1 MSADSDREPQQY
13 DPPSVEQ
20 DVITFWR
27 NNHIFEKSME
37 QRHDN
42 EPFVFLEGPPT
53 ANGLPHPGHVLTR
66 TIKDVVLRYRTMQGY
81 YVARKAGW
89 DTHGLPVEIEV
100 EKSLGLEEKQEIEDY
115 GIERFNEQCQES
127 VFRYEEAWKQ
137 MTERVGFWLDMEHPY
152 VTLKNDYIESVWWS
166 LKQAWK
172 RGLLTR
178 GHRVTPYCPRCGT
191 TLSSHEVAQ
200 GYKEVTDP
208 SIYIKFKLKDRDA
221 FLLAWTTTPWTL
233 ISNVALA
240 VHPDELYVKIE
251 YRGEEIILAE
261 QRAIELFEDDEI
273 RMLDA
278 WKGEELE
285 GMKYEPLYRYAE
297 PDRPAWRVITA
308 DYVTMDDGT
317 GVVHIAPAFGEE
329 DYEAG
334 KENDLPVVQL
344 VEEDGT
350 FPPAVQKWAGQFVK
364 DADPDIIA
372 DLEERGLLLASHD
385 VTHQYPF
392 CWRCSSPLL
401 YYAIESW
408 FITMSRLREELMDN
422 NEHIDWYPEHL
433 KHGRFGGFI
442 EEARDW
448 SLSRKRYWGT
458 PLPIWTCQEC
468 DHELCVGSVEELCE
482 HAAEVPEEY
491 NLHRPF
497 VDELELS
504 CPECNG
510 AMQREPD
517 VIDAWYDSGSAFFAQ
532 WHYPFENRETF
543 NKNFPADFICEAI
556 DQTRGW
562 FYSLLAISTLTF
574 DSHPYE
580 QVVSLGLILDR
591 EGQKMSK
598 KDRNYVSPDQIF
610 DREGADAMRW
620 YLISASAPWS
630 PKRFYEEVVREA
642 LGKFLLTLWN
652 VYSFYDTYA
661 SLDGFTYDEQSIEP
675 AERSN
680 LDRWVLSRLNTV
692 TGQVNMH
699 VEQYELH
706 KAARLIEDYVV
717 NDISNWYIRNSR
729 KRFWLEEESP
739 DKLAGYT
746 TVYELLETL
755 SRLVAPFVP
764 FISEHIYRSLKQRFA
779 TGIEPESVHLCDYP
793 SANATMVDEQLEA
806 QMEQARTIT
815 EVARSLRARH
825 DVKLRYPL
833 ATAVIVGDD
842 LSTLAPLLENEINVK
857 NVIFEDSLEPYL
869 ERVATPNF
877 STLGPKLKDHV
888 DIVAEVIKNTSP
900 DDLPGTTVAVN
911 GDTYTIQEEDYDVE
925 EQEREGYAI
934 DTAGDVDIVLSLEQT
949 DELLA
954 EGFARELVRRVQ
966 EMRKDLDLD
975 MEERIITSIDIDG
988 SRIEGWTDYIK
999 TETRSDELIM
1009 GSPNGDLVR
1018 EWNIDGETITIGI
1031 GRR

>member
-1 MSADSDREPQQY
+1 MCAESDQEQRY
-13 DPPSVEQ
+13 DPPRVEQ
-20 DVITFWR
+20 SIIQFWKD
-27 NNHIFEKSME
+27 NNIFEKSME
-37 QRHDN
+37 QRRGN
-42 EPFVFLEGPPT
+42 QPFVFLEGPPT

-66 TIKDVVLRYRTMQGY
+66 TIKDMVLRYKTMQGY

-100 EKSLGLEEKQEIEDY
+100 EKSLGLEEKQEIQEY
-115 GIERFNEQCQES
+115 GIERFNEKCQES
-127 VFRYEEAWKQ
+127 VFRYEEAWKE

-152 VTLKNDYIESVWWS
+152 ITLKNDYIESVWWS
-166 LKQAWK
+166 LQQAWN

-200 GYKEVTDP
+200 GYQEVTDP
-208 SIYIKFKLKDRDA
+208 SIYIKFKVKGSNA

-251 YRGEEIILAE
+251 YRGEELILAE
-261 QRAIELFEDDEI
+261 ERAVALFEEDEY

-278 WKGEELE
+278 WTGEELV
-285 GMKYEPLYRYAE
+285 GMEYEPLYCYVE
-297 PDRPAWRVITA
+297 PEKPAWRVISA
-308 DYVTMDDGT
+308 GYVTMDDGT

-334 KENDLPVVQL
+334 KEHDLPVVQL
-344 VEEDGT
+344 VREDGT
-350 FPPAVQKWAGQFVK
+350 FPPEVDKWAGEFVK
-364 DADPDIIA
+364 DADPGIIA

-385 VTHQYPF
+385 YTHQYPF
-392 CWRCSSPLL
+392 CWRCNSPLL

-408 FITMSRLREELMDN
+408 FITMSKLREELMEN

-448 SLSRKRYWGT
+448 SLSRNRYWGT
-458 PLPIWTCQEC
+458 PLPIWTCCSC
-468 DHELCVGSVEELCE
+468 DHEICVGSVEELRE
-482 HAAEVPEEY
+482 YAEEVPAEY

-497 VDELELS
+497 VDELELH
-504 CPECNG
+504 CPECGG
-510 AMQREPD
+510 AMTREPD

-532 WHYPFENRETF
+532 WHYPFENQDTF
-543 NKNFPADFICEAI
+543 KENFPADFICEAI

-574 DSHPYE
+574 DSHSYE

-598 KDRNYVSPDQIF
+598 KDRNYVSPNEIF

-661 SLDGFTYDEQSIEP
+661 SLDSFIYHEHDIEP
-675 AERSN
+675 AERSI
-680 LDRWVLSRLNTV
+680 LDRWMLSRLHSV
-692 TGQVNMH
+692 TGEVQAYI
-699 VEQYELH
+699 EQFELH
-706 KAARLIEDYVV
+706 KAARLIEDFVV

-729 KRFWLEEESP
+729 KRFWLEEENP
-739 DKLAGYT
+739 DKLAGYMT
-746 TVYELLETL
+746 IYEVLETL

-764 FISEHIYRSLKQRFA
+764 FISEHIYRNLKQHFA
-779 TGIEPESVHLCDYP
+779 AGVEPESVHLCDYP
-793 SANATMVDEQLEA
+793 IRAEHLVDATLEA
-806 QMEQARTIT
+806 QMAQAREIT
-815 EVARSLRARH
+815 EVARSLRAQH
-825 DVKLRYPL
+825 DIKLRYPL
-833 ATAVIVGDD
+833 ATAVIIGDD
-842 LSTLAPLLENEINVK
+842 LSDLASLLKNEVNVK
-857 NVIFEDSLEPYL
+857 EIAFEDSLEPYL
-869 ERVATPNF
+869 QCVAKPNF
-877 STLGPKLKDHV
+877 SVLGPKLKDRV
-888 DIVAEVIKNTSP
+888 NEVATVIENTSP
-900 DDLPGTTVAVN
+900 GELPGTTVDLD
-911 GDTYTIQEEDYDVE
+911 GDTYTIVEDDFTVQ
-925 EQEREGYAI
+925 EQERQGYAI
-934 DTAGDVDIVLSLEQT
+934 ETIGDVHVVLSLEQT
-949 DELLA
+949 DALLA
-954 EGFARELVRRVQ
+954 EGFARELVRRIQ
-966 EMRKDLDLD
+966 EMRKELDLD
-975 MEERIITSIDIDG
+975 MEERIATTVDIDG
-988 SRIEGWTDYIK
+988 SRIKGWTDYIK
-999 TETRSDELIM
+999 TETRSDELVL
-1009 GSPNGDLVR
+1009 GSVNGDLTR
-1018 EWNIDGETITIGI
+1018 EWNIDGETISIGI
-1031 GRR
+1031 GRQ

>member
-1 MSADSDREPQQY
+1 MCAESDQEQRY
-13 DPPSVEQ
+13 DPPRVEQ
-20 DVITFWR
+20 SIIQFWR
-27 NNHIFEKSME
+27 DNNIFEKSME
-37 QRHDN
+37 QHRGN

-66 TIKDVVLRYRTMQGY
+66 AIKDMVLRYKTMQGF
-81 YVARKAGW
+81 YVARKGGW

-100 EKSLGLEEKQEIEDY
+100 EKSLGLEEKQEIEEY

-127 VFRYEEAWKQ
+127 VFRYEEAWKD

-152 VTLKNDYIESVWWS
+152 ITLKNDYIESVWWS
-166 LKQAWK
+166 LKQAWN

-200 GYKEVTDP
+200 GYEEVTDP
-208 SIYIKFKLKDRDA
+208 SIYIKFKVKDSDA

-251 YRGEEIILAE
+251 YRGEALILAE
-261 QRAIELFEDDEI
+261 ERAVALFEGDEY

-278 WKGEELE
+278 WTGEELV
-285 GMKYEPLYRYAE
+285 GMEYEPLYCYVE
-297 PDRPAWRVITA
+297 PEKPAWRVISA
-308 DYVTMDDGT
+308 GYVTMDDGT

-334 KENDLPVVQL
+334 KEHDLPVVQL
-344 VEEDGT
+344 VREDGT
-350 FPPAVQKWAGQFVK
+350 FPPEVDKWAGEFVK
-364 DADPDIIA
+364 DADPGIIA

-385 VTHQYPF
+385 YTHQYPF
-392 CWRCSSPLL
+392 CWRCNSPLL

-408 FITMSRLREELMDN
+408 FITMSKLREELMEN

-448 SLSRKRYWGT
+448 SLSRNRYWGT
-458 PLPIWTCQEC
+458 PLPIWTCCSC
-468 DHELCVGSVEELCE
+468 DHEICVGSVEELRE
-482 HAAEVPEEY
+482 YAEEVPAEY

-497 VDELELS
+497 VDELELH
-504 CPECNG
+504 CPECGG
-510 AMQREPD
+510 AMTREPD

-532 WHYPFENRETF
+532 WHYPFENQDTF
-543 NKNFPADFICEAI
+543 KENFPADFICEAI

-562 FYSLLAISTLTF
+562 FYSSLAISTLTF
-574 DSHPYE
+574 DSHSYE

-598 KDRNYVSPDQIF
+598 KDRNYVSPNEIF

-661 SLDGFTYDEQSIEP
+661 SLDSFIYHEHDIEP
-675 AERSN
+675 AERSI
-680 LDRWVLSRLNTV
+680 LDRWMLSRLHSV
-692 TGQVNMH
+692 TGEVQAYI
-699 VEQYELH
+699 EQFELH
-706 KAARLIEDYVV
+706 KAARLIEDFVV

-729 KRFWLEEESP
+729 KRFWLEEENP
-739 DKLAGYT
+739 DKLAGYMT
-746 TVYELLETL
+746 IYEVLETL

-764 FISEHIYRSLKQRFA
+764 FISEHIYRNLKQHFA
-779 TGIEPESVHLCDYP
+779 AGVEPESVHLCDYP
-793 SANATMVDEQLEA
+793 IRAEHLVDATLEA
-806 QMEQARTIT
+806 QMAQAREIT
-815 EVARSLRARH
+815 EVARSLRAQH
-825 DVKLRYPL
+825 DIKLRYPL
-833 ATAVIVGDD
+833 ATAVIIGDD
-842 LSTLAPLLENEINVK
+842 LSDLASLLKNEVNVK
-857 NVIFEDSLEPYL
+857 EIAFEDSLEPYL
-869 ERVATPNF
+869 QCVAKPNF
-877 STLGPKLKDHV
+877 SVLGPKLKDRV
-888 DIVAEVIKNTSP
+888 NEVATVIENTSP
-900 DDLPGTTVAVN
+900 GELPGTTVDLD
-911 GDTYTIQEEDYDVE
+911 GDTYTIVEDDFTVQ
-925 EQEREGYAI
+925 EQERQGYAI
-934 DTAGDVDIVLSLEQT
+934 ETIGDVHVVLSLEQT
-949 DELLA
+949 DALLA
-954 EGFARELVRRVQ
+954 EGFARELVRRIQ
-966 EMRKDLDLD
+966 EMRKELDLD
-975 MEERIITSIDIDG
+975 MEERIATTVGIDG
-988 SRIEGWTDYIK
+988 SRIKGWTDYIK
-999 TETRSDELIM
+999 TETRSDELVL
-1009 GSPNGDLVR
+1009 GSVNGDLTR
-1018 EWNIDGETITIGI
+1018 EWNIDGETISIGI
-1031 GRR
+1031 GRQ

>member
-1 MSADSDREPQQY
+1 MSADSDQEQQY
-13 DPPSVEQ
+13 DPPAVEQ
-20 DVITFWR
+20 NIIRFWQE
-27 NNHIFEKSME
+27 NHIFEKSME
-37 QRHDN
+37 QRRGN

-66 TIKDVVLRYRTMQGY
+66 AVKDMVLRYKTMQGY

-115 GIERFNEQCQES
+115 GIERFNRQCQES
-127 VFRYEEAWKQ
+127 VFRYEEAWKE

-166 LKQAWK
+166 LKQAWN

-208 SIYIKFKLKDRDA
+208 SIYIKFRVKDSDV

-251 YRGEEIILAE
+251 YRGEELILAE
-261 QRAIELFEDDEI
+261 ERAAVLFEDDEY

-278 WKGEELE
+278 WTGEELA
-285 GMKYEPLYRYAE
+285 GMEYEPLYRYTE
-297 PDRPAWRVITA
+297 PDRPAWRIITA
-308 DYVTMDDGT
+308 DYVSMDDGT

-334 KENDLPVVQL
+334 KKHDLPVVQL

-350 FPPAVQKWAGQFVK
+350 FSPEVDKWAGRFVK

-372 DLEERGLLLASHD
+372 DLDERGLLLASHD

-408 FITMSRLREELMDN
+408 FITMSKLRGELVDN
-422 NEHIDWYPEHL
+422 NEHVDWYPGHL

-448 SLSRKRYWGT
+448 SLSRNRYWGT
-458 PLPIWTCQEC
+458 PLPIWTCGSC
-468 DHELCVGSVEELCE
+468 DHEICVGSVEELRE
-482 HAAEVPEEY
+482 LASDVPEDY

-504 CPECNG
+504 CPECHG
-510 AMQREPD
+510 AMEREPD

-532 WHYPFENRETF
+532 WHYPFENRDAF
-543 NKNFPADFICEAI
+543 KKNFPADFICEAI

-574 DSHPYE
+574 DSHAYE
-580 QVVSLGLILDR
+580 QVVSLGLILDKD
-591 EGQKMSK
+591 GQKMSK
-598 KDRNYVSPDQIF
+598 KDRNYVSPNQIF

-652 VYSFYDTYA
+652 TYSFYDTYA
-661 SLDGFTYDEQSIEP
+661 ALDDFTYHDHGIPP
-675 AERSN
+675 AERGN
-680 LDRWVLSRLNTV
+680 LDRWALSRLNSV
-692 TGQVNMH
+692 IRQVNEH
-699 VEQYELH
+699 IEQFELH
-706 KAARLIEDYVV
+706 KAARLIEDFVV

-729 KRFWLEEESP
+729 KRFWLEEENP
-739 DKLAGYT
+739 DKLAGYAT
-746 TVYELLETL
+746 IYELLETL
-755 SRLVAPFVP
+755 SRLVAPFTP
-764 FISEHIYRSLKQRFA
+764 FISEHIYRSLKQRYA
-779 TGIEPESVHLCDYP
+779 PAIEPESVHLCDYP
-793 SANATMVDEQLEA
+793 TVDANLVDEQLET
-806 QMEQARTIT
+806 QMEQAREIT

-825 DVKLRYPL
+825 DIKLRYPL
-833 ATAVIVGDD
+833 GEAVIVGDD
-842 LSTLAPLLENEINVK
+842 LSDLAKLLKNEINVK
-857 NVIFEDSLEPYL
+857 NVSFEDSLEPYL
-869 ERVATPNF
+869 QRIATPNF
-877 STLGPKLKDHV
+877 SVLGPKLKDRV
-888 DIVAEVIKNTSP
+888 NQVAAAIKNTP
-900 DDLPGTTVAVN
+900 PGDLPGTEIALN
-911 GDTYTIQEEDYDVE
+911 GDT
-925 EQEREGYAI
+925 
-934 DTAGDVDIVLSLEQT
+934 
-949 DELLA
+949 
-954 EGFARELVRRVQ
+954 
-966 EMRKDLDLD
+966 
-975 MEERIITSIDIDG
+975 
-988 SRIEGWTDYIK
+988 
-999 TETRSDELIM
+999 
-1009 GSPNGDLVR
+1009 
-1018 EWNIDGETITIGI
+1018 
-1031 GRR
+1031 

>member
-1 MSADSDREPQQY
+1 MCAESDQEQRY
-13 DPPSVEQ
+13 DPPRVEQ
-20 DVITFWR
+20 SIIQFWKD
-27 NNHIFEKSME
+27 NDIFEKSME
-37 QRHDN
+37 QRRGN
-42 EPFVFLEGPPT
+42 QPFVFLEGPPT

-66 TIKDVVLRYRTMQGY
+66 AIKDMVLRYKTMQGY

-100 EKSLGLEEKQEIEDY
+100 EKSLGLEEKQEIEEY
-115 GIERFNEQCQES
+115 GIERFNEKCQES
-127 VFRYEEAWKQ
+127 VFRYEEAWKE

-152 VTLKNDYIESVWWS
+152 ITLKNDYIESVWWS
-166 LKQAWK
+166 LKQAWN

-200 GYKEVTDP
+200 GYQEVTDP
-208 SIYIKFKLKDRDA
+208 SIYIKFKIKDSDA
-221 FLLAWTTTPWTL
+221 YLLAWTTTPWTL

-251 YRGEEIILAE
+251 YRGEELILAE
-261 QRAIELFEDDEI
+261 QRAVALFEENEY

-278 WKGEELE
+278 WTGEELV
-285 GMKYEPLYRYAE
+285 GMEYEPLYRYVE
-297 PDRPAWRVITA
+297 PEKPAWRVISA
-308 DYVTMDDGT
+308 EYVTMDDGT

-334 KENDLPVVQL
+334 KEHDLPVVQL
-344 VEEDGT
+344 VREDGT
-350 FPPAVQKWAGQFVK
+350 FPPEVEKWAGEFVK
-364 DADPDIIA
+364 DADPGIIA

-385 VTHQYPF
+385 YTHQYPF
-392 CWRCSSPLL
+392 CWRCNSPLL

-408 FITMSRLREELMDN
+408 FITMSKLREELMEN

-448 SLSRKRYWGT
+448 SLSRNRYWGT
-458 PLPIWTCQEC
+458 PLPIWTCRNCE
-468 DHELCVGSVEELCE
+468 HEICVGSVEELRE
-482 HAAEVPEEY
+482 LAEEVPAEY

-497 VDELELS
+497 VDELKLH
-504 CPECNG
+504 CPECGG
-510 AMQREPD
+510 AMTREPD

-532 WHYPFENRETF
+532 WHYPFENQDTF
-543 NKNFPADFICEAI
+543 KENFPADFICEAI

-574 DSHPYE
+574 DSHAYK

-598 KDRNYVSPDQIF
+598 KDRNYVSPNEIF

-661 SLDGFTYDEQSIEP
+661 SLDSFAYHEHDIPP
-675 AERSN
+675 AERSI
-680 LDRWVLSRLNTV
+680 LDRWMLSRLHSV
-692 TGQVNMH
+692 TGEVQAYI
-699 VEQYELH
+699 EQFELH
-706 KAARLIEDYVV
+706 KAARLIEDFVV

-729 KRFWLEEESP
+729 KRFWLEEENP
-739 DKLAGYT
+739 DKLAGYAT
-746 TVYELLETL
+746 IYEVLETL

-764 FISEHIYRSLKQRFA
+764 FISEHIYRNLKQHFA
-779 TGIEPESVHLCDYP
+779 AGVEPESVHLCDYP
-793 SANATMVDEQLEA
+793 IRAEHLVDETLEA
-806 QMEQARTIT
+806 QMAQAREIT
-815 EVARSLRARH
+815 EVARSLRAQH
-825 DVKLRYPL
+825 DIKLRYPL
-833 ATAVIVGDD
+833 ATAVIIGDD
-842 LSTLAPLLENEINVK
+842 LSDLASLLKNEVNVK
-857 NVIFEDSLEPYL
+857 EIAFEDSLEPYL
-869 ERVATPNF
+869 QRVAKPNF
-877 STLGPKLKDHV
+877 SVLGPKLKDRV
-888 DIVAEVIKNTSP
+888 NEVATVIENTSP
-900 DDLPGTTVAVN
+900 GELPGTTVN
-911 GDTYTIQEEDYDVE
+911 LDGDTYTIVEDDFTVQ
-925 EQEREGYAI
+925 EQERQGYAI
-934 DTAGDVDIVLSLEQT
+934 ETIGDVHVVLALEQT
-949 DELLA
+949 DALLA
-954 EGFARELVRRVQ
+954 EGFARELVRRIQ
-966 EMRKDLDLD
+966 EMRKELDLD
-975 MEERIITSIDIDG
+975 MEERIATTVDIDG

-999 TETRSDELIM
+999 TETRSDELM
-1009 GSPNGDLVR
+1009 LGSANGDLTR
-1018 EWNIDGETITIGI
+1018 EWNIDGETISIGI

>member
-1 MSADSDREPQQY
+1 MSADSDQEQQY
-13 DPPSVEQ
+13 DPPTVEQ
-20 DVITFWR
+20 DVIEFWKT
-27 NNHIFEKSME
+27 NDIFEKSLQ
-37 QRHDN
+37 QRCDC

-66 TIKDVVLRYRTMQGY
+66 AVKDVVLRYKTMQGY

-115 GIERFNEQCQES
+115 GIERFNKQCRES
-127 VFRYEEAWKQ
+127 VFRYEEAWKD

-152 VTLKNDYIESVWWS
+152 VTLENDYIESVWWS
-166 LKQAWK
+166 LKQAWEK
-172 RGLLTR
+172 GLLTR

-208 SIYIKFKLKDRDA
+208 SIYIKFKVKESDA
-221 FLLAWTTTPWTL
+221 YLLAWTTTPWTL

-251 YRGEEIILAE
+251 HQGDELILAE
-261 QRAIELFEDDEI
+261 ERAVELFEDDEYQ
-273 RMLDA
+273 MLDA
-278 WKGEELE
+278 WKGEELV
-285 GMKYEPLYRYAE
+285 GMQYEPLYRYAE
-297 PDRPAWRVITA
+297 PDEQPWRVIPA
-308 DYVTMDDGT
+308 DFVTMDDGT

-334 KENDLPVVQL
+334 KEHGLPVVQL
-344 VEEDGT
+344 VQDDGT
-350 FPPAVQKWAGQFVK
+350 FPPAVEKWAGQFVK
-364 DADPDIIA
+364 DADPGIIA

-385 VTHQYPF
+385 ITHQYPF
-392 CWRCSSPLL
+392 CWRCNTPLL

-408 FITMSRLREELMDN
+408 FIEMSRLRQELMDN
-422 NEHIDWYPEHL
+422 NEHIDWYPGHL
-433 KHGRFGGFI
+433 KDGRFGGFI

-458 PLPIWTCQEC
+458 PLPIWTCRSC
-468 DHELCVGSVEELCE
+468 GNELCVGSVEELRE
-482 HAAEVPEEY
+482 LAGEMPEDY

-497 VDELELS
+497 VDELELQ
-504 CPECNG
+504 CPACGGTME
-510 AMQREPD
+510 REPD

-532 WHYPFENRETF
+532 WHYPFENRDAFE
-543 NKNFPADFICEAI
+543 KNFPADFICEAI

-574 DSHPYE
+574 DSHSYE

-598 KDRNYVSPDQIF
+598 KDRNYVSPGDIF
-610 DREGADAMRW
+610 EREGADAMRW

-652 VYSFYDTYA
+652 VYSFYETYA
-661 SLDGFTYDEQSIEP
+661 SLDSFTYHEHDIPP
-675 AERSN
+675 AERSI

-692 TGQVNMH
+692 TGEAQ
-699 VEQYELH
+699 QYIERFELH
-706 KAARLIEDYVV
+706 KAARLIEDFVV
-717 NDISNWYIRNSR
+717 DDVSNWYIRNSR
-729 KRFWLEEESP
+729 KRFWLEEDSS
-739 DKLAGYT
+739 DKLAGYAT
-746 TVYELLETL
+746 IYELLETL

-764 FISEHIYRSLKQRFA
+764 FISERIYRSLKQHFA
-779 TGIEPESVHLCDYP
+779 RSVEPESVHLCDYP
-793 SANATMVDEQLEA
+793 SVNTDLADDTLEA
-806 QMEQARTIT
+806 QMEQAREIT
-815 EVARSLRARH
+815 ETARSLRAKH

-833 ATAVIVGDD
+833 SAAVIVGDD
-842 LSTLAPLLENEINVK
+842 LTRMTELLKNEINVK
-857 NVIFEDSLEPYL
+857 DIAFEDSLEPYL
-869 ERVATPNF
+869 ERVAKPAF
-877 STLGPKLKDHV
+877 SVLGPKLKGNV
-888 DIVAEVIKNTSP
+888 DEVAAIIEDSAP
-900 DDLPGTTVAVN
+900 DTLPGTDVAID
-911 GDTYTIQEEDYDVE
+911 GDSYTIQEEDYTVE
-925 EQEREGYAI
+925 ERERDGYAI
-934 DTAGDVDIVLSLEQT
+934 DSAGDLHVVLSLEQT
-949 DELLA
+949 DELLV
-954 EGFARELVRRVQ
+954 EGFARELVRRIQ
-966 EMRKDLDLD
+966 EMRKELDLD
-975 MEERIITSIDIDG
+975 MEERIATAIDIDG

-999 TETRSDELIM
+999 TETRSDQLVL
-1009 GSPNGDLVR
+1009 GSTDGDLVR
-1018 EWNIDGETITIGI
+1018 EWTIDGEPISIGI

>member
-1 MSADSDREPQQY
+1 MSADSDQEQQY
-13 DPPSVEQ
+13 DPPTVEQ
-20 DVITFWR
+20 NVIRFWKD
-27 NNHIFEKSME
+27 NHIFEKSME
-37 QRHDN
+37 QRRGS

-66 TIKDVVLRYRTMQGY
+66 AVKDMVLRHRTMQGY

-100 EKSLGLEEKQEIEDY
+100 EKSLGLEEKQQIEDY
-115 GIERFNEQCQES
+115 GIERFNRQCQES
-127 VFRYEEAWKQ
+127 VFRYEEAWKR

-152 VTLKNDYIESVWWS
+152 ITLKNDYIESVWWS
-166 LKQAWK
+166 LKQAWEK
-172 RGLLTR
+172 GLLTR

-208 SIYIKFKLKDRDA
+208 SIYIKFRVKDSDV

-261 QRAIELFEDDEI
+261 ERAAALFEDDEY

-278 WKGEELE
+278 WTGEELV
-285 GMKYEPLYRYAE
+285 GMEYEPLYRYTE
-297 PDRPAWRVITA
+297 PDKPAWRVITA
-308 DYVTMDDGT
+308 EYVSMDDGT

-334 KENDLPVVQL
+334 KEHDLPVVQL

-350 FPPAVQKWAGQFVK
+350 FSPEVDKWAGQFVK

-372 DLEERGLLLASHD
+372 DLDERGLLLASHD
-385 VTHQYPF
+385 ITHQYPF

-408 FITMSRLREELMDN
+408 FITMSRLRRELVDN
-422 NEHIDWYPEHL
+422 NEHVDWYPEHL

-448 SLSRKRYWGT
+448 SLSRNRYWGT
-458 PLPIWTCQEC
+458 PLPIWTCRSC
-468 DHELCVGSVEELCE
+468 DHEICVGSVAELRE
-482 HAAEVPEEY
+482 LASDVPEDY

-510 AMQREPD
+510 AMEREPD

-532 WHYPFENRETF
+532 WHYPFENREAF
-543 NKNFPADFICEAI
+543 EKNFPADFICEAI

-574 DSHPYE
+574 DSHSYE
-580 QVVSLGLILDR
+580 QVVSLGLILDKD
-591 EGQKMSK
+591 GQKMSK
-598 KDRNYVSPDQIF
+598 RDRNYVSPDEIF

-652 VYSFYDTYA
+652 TYSFYDTYA
-661 SLDGFTYDEQSIEP
+661 SLDSFVYHEHDIAP
-675 AERSN
+675 DERSI
-680 LDRWVLSRLNTV
+680 LDRWALSRLNSLIRA
-692 TGQVNMH
+692 VNAYI
-699 VEQYELH
+699 ERFELH
-706 KAARLIEDYVV
+706 KAARLIEDFVV

-739 DKLAGYT
+739 DKLAGYAT
-746 TVYELLETL
+746 IYELLETL

-764 FISEHIYRSLKQRFA
+764 FISEHIYRHLKQRFA
-779 TGIEPESVHLCDYP
+779 AGIEPESVHLCDYP
-793 SANATMVDEQLEA
+793 AVDANLVDETLEA
-806 QMEQARTIT
+806 QMAQAREIT
-815 EVARSLRARH
+815 EVARSLRARN
-825 DVKLRYPL
+825 DIKLRYPL

-842 LSTLAPLLENEINVK
+842 LSMLASLLENEINVK
-857 NVIFEDSLEPYL
+857 HVSFEDTLEPYL
-869 ERVATPNF
+869 QRVATPNF
-877 STLGPKLKDHV
+877 SVLGPKLKDKV
-888 DIVAEVIKNTSP
+888 NMVAAAIEDSAP
-900 DDLPGTTVAVN
+900 DTLPGTEVDLD
-911 GDTYTIQEEDYDVE
+911 GDTYTIAEEDYTVE
-925 EQEREGYAI
+925 ERERDGYAI
-934 DTAGDVDIVLSLEQT
+934 DTAGDLHVVLSLKQT

-954 EGFARELVRRVQ
+954 EGFTRELVRRIQ

-975 MEERIITSIDIDG
+975 MEERIITSIDVDG
-988 SRIEGWTDYIK
+988 SRIKGWTDYIK
-999 TETRSDELIM
+999 TETRSDELVT
-1009 GSPNGDLVR
+1009 GSPDGDLVR
-1018 EWNIDGETITIGI
+1018 EWDIDGETITIGI

>member
-1 MSADSDREPQQY
+1 MCAESDQEQRY
-13 DPPSVEQ
+13 DPPRVEQ
-20 DVITFWR
+20 SIIQFWKD
-27 NNHIFEKSME
+27 NNIFEKSME
-37 QRHDN
+37 QRRGN
-42 EPFVFLEGPPT
+42 QPFVFLEGPPT

-66 TIKDVVLRYRTMQGY
+66 TIKDMVLRYKTMQGY

-100 EKSLGLEEKQEIEDY
+100 EKSLGLEEKQEIQEY
-115 GIERFNEQCQES
+115 GIERFNEKCQES
-127 VFRYEEAWKQ
+127 VFRYEEAWKE

-152 VTLKNDYIESVWWS
+152 ITLKNDYIESVWWS
-166 LKQAWK
+166 LQQAWN

-200 GYKEVTDP
+200 GYQEVTDP
-208 SIYIKFKLKDRDA
+208 SIYIKFKVKGSNA

-251 YRGEEIILAE
+251 YRGEELILAE
-261 QRAIELFEDDEI
+261 ERAVALFEEDEY

-278 WKGEELE
+278 WTGEELV
-285 GMKYEPLYRYAE
+285 GMEYEPLYCYVE
-297 PDRPAWRVITA
+297 PEKPAWRVISA
-308 DYVTMDDGT
+308 GYVTMDDGT

-334 KENDLPVVQL
+334 KEHDLPVVQL
-344 VEEDGT
+344 VREDGT
-350 FPPAVQKWAGQFVK
+350 FPPEVDKWAGEFVK
-364 DADPDIIA
+364 DADPGIIA

-385 VTHQYPF
+385 YTHQYPF
-392 CWRCSSPLL
+392 CWRCNSPLL

-408 FITMSRLREELMDN
+408 FITMSKLREELMEN

-448 SLSRKRYWGT
+448 SLSRNRYWGT
-458 PLPIWTCQEC
+458 PLPIWTCCSC
-468 DHELCVGSVEELCE
+468 DHEICVGSVEELRE
-482 HAAEVPEEY
+482 YAEEVPAEY

-497 VDELELS
+497 VDELELH
-504 CPECNG
+504 CPECGG
-510 AMQREPD
+510 AMTREPD

-532 WHYPFENRETF
+532 WHYPFENQDTF
-543 NKNFPADFICEAI
+543 KENFPADFICEAI

-574 DSHPYE
+574 DSHSYE

-598 KDRNYVSPDQIF
+598 KDRNYVSPNEIF

-661 SLDGFTYDEQSIEP
+661 SLDSFIYHEHDIEP
-675 AERSN
+675 AERSI
-680 LDRWVLSRLNTV
+680 LDRWMLSRLHSV
-692 TGQVNMH
+692 TGEVQAYI
-699 VEQYELH
+699 EQFELH
-706 KAARLIEDYVV
+706 KAARLIEDFVV

-729 KRFWLEEESP
+729 KRFWLEEENP
-739 DKLAGYT
+739 DKLAGYMT
-746 TVYELLETL
+746 IYEVLETL

-764 FISEHIYRSLKQRFA
+764 FISEHIYRNLKQHFA
-779 TGIEPESVHLCDYP
+779 AGVEPESVHLCDYP
-793 SANATMVDEQLEA
+793 IRAEHLVDATLEA
-806 QMEQARTIT
+806 QMAQAREIT
-815 EVARSLRARH
+815 EVARSLRAQH
-825 DVKLRYPL
+825 DIKLRYPL
-833 ATAVIVGDD
+833 ATAVIIGDD
-842 LSTLAPLLENEINVK
+842 LSDLASLLKNEVNVK
-857 NVIFEDSLEPYL
+857 EIAFEDSLEPYL
-869 ERVATPNF
+869 QCVAKPNF
-877 STLGPKLKDHV
+877 SVLGPKLKDRV
-888 DIVAEVIKNTSP
+888 NEVATVIENTSP
-900 DDLPGTTVAVN
+900 GELPGTTVDLD
-911 GDTYTIQEEDYDVE
+911 GDTYTIVEDDFTVQ
-925 EQEREGYAI
+925 EQERQGYAI
-934 DTAGDVDIVLSLEQT
+934 ETIGDVHVVLSLEQT
-949 DELLA
+949 DALLA
-954 EGFARELVRRVQ
+954 EGFARELVRRIQ
-966 EMRKDLDLD
+966 EMRKELDLD
-975 MEERIITSIDIDG
+975 MEERIATTVDIDG
-988 SRIEGWTDYIK
+988 SRIKGWTDYIK
-999 TETRSDELIM
+999 TETRSDELVL
-1009 GSPNGDLVR
+1009 GSVNGDLTR
-1018 EWNIDGETITIGI
+1018 EWNIDGETISIGI